1 MSEPTQSIFDTRRHQ
16 MFPDLAPAEIERLR
30 RFGEFLSYS
39 EGAALA
45 KVGEVGRGLTV
56 ILSGRVDIIQ
66 HDQSGRRELIVTH
79 GPGAFIGEL
88 AQLAGRPALVD
99 AYAKGPVEALIIAR
113 ERLRALLAAER
124 PKRGAFSD

>member
-1 MSEPTQSIFDTRRHQ
+1 

-88 AQLAGRPALVD
+88 DQLAGRPALVD
-99 AYAKGPVEALIIAR
+99 AYAKGPVEA
-113 ERLRALLAAER
+113 
-124 PKRGAFSD
+124 